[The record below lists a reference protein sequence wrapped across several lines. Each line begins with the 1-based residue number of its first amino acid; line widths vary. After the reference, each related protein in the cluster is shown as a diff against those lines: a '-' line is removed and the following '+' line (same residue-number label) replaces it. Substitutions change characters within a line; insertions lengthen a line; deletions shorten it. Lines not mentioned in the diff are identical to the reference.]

1 MCKFTALA
9 IEPAIRL
16 QHGHSQWALQAQ
28 IVALLARKSAL
39 SAIVSG
45 PRHAYTVSI
54 YTVCHDKAAAQSL
67 KQFKLDK
74 THVIAGSSLNASV
87 EEAL

>member
-1 MCKFTALA
+1 MQLS
-9 IEPAIRL
+9 L
-16 QHGHSQWALQAQ
+16 QSDCNMGIPSTTLQAQ